1 MVFFIASQFVLSM
14 HIMLKQ
20 QGKLRSLIFLSVLV
34 MDALLFSQP
43 ETKVYQ
49 LTCETS
55 VIINANKQ
63 MIALF
68 LKPVVKSTGR
78 LLRDCHH
85 ANHIP
90 VAAYLLC

>member
-1 MVFFIASQFVLSM
+1 MVFFIASQFVISM

-49 LTCETS
+49 LTYDYLRLPLSLMLT
-55 VIINANKQ
+55 NKWLHYIWNQ
-63 MIALF
+63 
-68 LKPVVKSTGR
+68 
-78 LLRDCHH
+78 
-85 ANHIP
+85 
-90 VAAYLLC
+90 